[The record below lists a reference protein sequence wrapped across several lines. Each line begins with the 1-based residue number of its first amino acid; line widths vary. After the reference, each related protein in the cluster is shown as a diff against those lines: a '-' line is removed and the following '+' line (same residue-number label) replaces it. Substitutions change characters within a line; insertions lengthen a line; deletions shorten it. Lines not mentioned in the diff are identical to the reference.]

1 VSSKKKTNTPE
12 LDSPQ
17 PNATESGV
25 AASETSTNDAQD
37 VEQEQTDSEQVTVET
52 TPKQSSSFSTFVAII
67 ALLIAITAA
76 GGAGWLWQQLQ
87 HSKQTL
93 NQTVSQQKQNSQ
105 DEISQLQSQIK
116 QLSENIGTASDEF
129 DTKLSEQ
136 NRQISAIQT
145 TVDVTAANTEQIA
158 ETVTSLHSK
167 LNINPKTGWLIAEA
181 EYLLSIANQQ
191 LLLAGD
197 IDTSINALRSA
208 DQRLRESADPTV
220 LNVRSIINDEITQ
233 LQSVQVTD
241 ITGAALTLASMQSRV
256 NELVLAGQNEE
267 HNEAMIDDTKASDES
282 TIEQAKEGWRSALDT
297 ALNAV
302 KDLVVIRQRGND
314 ASDPLLTPDQRAL
327 VYQNLRLKF
336 ESARLSLIQGDE
348 ATYQQSLDIANE
360 WLLEY
365 FDNNAKRNAISDT
378 LNELGKISLTTT
390 VPDISASLDALR
402 AWQLQQNNNAK

>member
-1 VSSKKKTNTPE
+1 MSSKKKTNTAE

-25 AASETSTNDAQD
+25 ATSETSTNDAQD
-37 VEQEQTDSEQVTVET
+37 VAQEQTDSDQGTVET

-67 ALLIAITAA
+67 ALLIAIAAA

-93 NQTVSQQKQNSQ
+93 HQTVSQQKQNSQ

-116 QLSENIGTASDEF
+116 QLSENIGTASGEF

-145 TVDVTAANTEQIA
+145 TVDATAANTEQIA

-256 NELVLAGQNEE
+256 DELVLAGKNEE
-267 HNEAMIDDTKASDES
+267 HNEAVIDDTEAS
-282 TIEQAKEGWRSALDT
+282 TIEQSKEGWRGALDT

-365 FDNNAKRNAISDT
+365 FDNDAKRSAVSDT
-378 LNELGKISLTTT
+378 LNELGKVSLTITM
-390 VPDISASLDALR
+390 PDISTSLDALR
-402 AWQLQQNNNAK
+402 AWQLQQNNNAE

>member
-1 VSSKKKTNTPE
+1 VSSKKKTNTAE

-25 AASETSTNDAQD
+25 ATSETSTNDAQD
-37 VEQEQTDSEQVTVET
+37 VAQEQTDSDQGTVET

-67 ALLIAITAA
+67 ALLIAIAAA

-93 NQTVSQQKQNSQ
+93 HQTVSQQKQNSQ

-116 QLSENIGTASDEF
+116 QLSENIGTASGEF

-145 TVDVTAANTEQIA
+145 TVDATAANTEQIA

-256 NELVLAGQNEE
+256 DELVLAGKNEE
-267 HNEAMIDDTKASDES
+267 HNEAVIDDTEAS
-282 TIEQAKEGWRSALDT
+282 TIEQSKEGWRGALDT

-365 FDNNAKRNAISDT
+365 FDNDAKRSAVSDT
-378 LNELGKISLTTT
+378 LNELGKVSLTITM
-390 VPDISASLDALR
+390 PDISTSLDALR
-402 AWQLQQNNNAK
+402 AWQLQQNNNAE